1 MVFLSNAYTYSYRRK
16 GIFREEDTERQWFIA
31 HHQLEPSQFFRSW
44 KSDLEHMVSSD
55 AKA

>member
-1 MVFLSNAYTYSYRRK
+1 MPTRTVTEGKMLLRR
-16 GIFREEDTERQWFIA
+16 EDTEWQWFTA
-31 HHQLEPSQFFRSW
+31 YQQLEPSQFFHSR